1 MIVENE
7 NENATDQEV
16 LSRLRWAA
24 RRGMLEL
31 DLILSPYIEFAYL
44 AAAQAEK
51 EAFHALL
58 KCEDQDLFNW
68 FIKSKPADEAH
79 QVMVDKILTVKKQTA
94 QQQAS
99 NINLSSQELTMI
111 LDRNNKFDQSSLMQE
126 VSKHWLCDEQMIVEK
141 LAKQAALTDKERLSV
156 QDIASGLVASVRETR
171 LSKSGL
177 DAFMTKYDLSSD
189 EGIVLMCLA
198 EALLRVPDKHTAD
211 KLIKD
216 KLTSANWHEHV
227 GDSEYLFVNAAT
239 WCLMLT
245 GKILKP
251 DQYQNK
257 FKGVLKGF
265 LDKRSRPVVRRAVMH
280 AMKVLG
286 QQYVMGETID
296 KALKRAQ
303 EKEAMGFTY
312 SYDMLG
318 EAATTK
324 ADAEYYYNEYRQA
337 IDAIGFSATKNSV
350 RTNPGISVKLSA
362 LHPRYEVSQAD
373 RVHAEMYPK
382 LLKLVELAQSY
393 NIGLNIDAEETE
405 RLELSLELVSRLAHE
420 TSLQGFEGIGIVV
433 QAYQKRA
440 SFVLDYLIDLAER
453 TGHRFMIRLVKGAYW
468 DSEIKHAQV
477 EGLEG
482 YPVFTQK
489 CYTDVSYQACIK
501 KLFANSKHIYP
512 QFATHNAYTTALV
525 MQLAGDY
532 RDYEFQCL
540 HGMGDALY
548 DHVVGEGN
556 YNIPCRIYAPVGTYK
571 HLLPYLVRRL
581 LENGANS
588 SFVHRIVDEQTP
600 IESLVEDPVE
610 KAKRLGFKAHPQIA
624 LPVNM
629 FGEERMNSKSYNLND
644 TRTLEK
650 LALQMSQFDRDD
662 YIAKPLIKGVDTS
675 KLTAENIFNPANN
688 QIFGKVYHAD
698 KAMAEKA
705 MEVAHNAFDAWS
717 LVEAEKRADA
727 LDKCADLL
735 EENMPKFMAIA
746 VREAGKTL
754 ANAVNEIREAVDF
767 CRYYAA
773 QARAEFS
780 APKTLPG
787 PTGELNQISLH
798 GRGAVV
804 CISPWNF
811 PLAIFLGEVTAALAA
826 GNTVVAKP
834 AEQTPIIAYEAIKLL
849 HQAGIP
855 EEVLQFVP
863 GTGEEVGSTLTQ
875 DPRVAGVIFTG
886 STEVA
891 KIIQQTLSAKEGAI
905 VPFVAETGGQNVM
918 VVDSSSLPEQ
928 VVRDVISSAFDSAGQ
943 RCSALRVLYLQEDI
957 ADNVITMLKG
967 AMDELKVHDPAFI
980 ETDVGP
986 VIDQEAQANLK
997 AHIDNMRQSA
1007 KLVHEVSQDKALEK
1021 GNYIYP
1027 VVFEIDSIHALKRE
1041 VFGPVLHIVRFKATE
1056 LEKVAK
1062 DINSTGYGLTFGVHS
1077 RIQETVNFFKKHIRV
1092 GNIYV
1097 NRNIV
1102 GAVVGVQPFGGQG
1115 LSGTG
1120 PKAGGPFY
1128 LHRLAVERTISIDTT
1143 ASGGNASLMS
1153 LEQ

>member
-1 MIVENE
+1 MVVVDKYI
-7 NENATDQEV
+7 TDQEA
-16 LSRLRWAA
+16 LARLRWAI

-31 DLILSPYIEFAYL
+31 DLILSPYVEEAYL
-44 AAAQAEK
+44 KAPKIEQD
-51 EAFHALL
+51 AFHALL

-68 FIKSKPADEAH
+68 FINKSKSEDVRH
-79 QVMVDKILTVKKQTA
+79 QEMVEKILRVKKQSA
-94 QQQAS
+94 QRQA
-99 NINLSSQELTMI
+99 QTHTKPCEELTMI
-111 LDRNNKFDQSSLMQE
+111 LDQDNKFDSSPLMQE
-126 VSKHWLCDEQMIVEK
+126 ISKHWLCDEQMIVQE
-141 LAKQAALTDKERLSV
+141 LVNQAQLNDKERMAV
-156 QDIASGLVASVRETR
+156 QDIASGLVANVRETR

-198 EALLRVPDKHTAD
+198 EALLRIPDKLTAD
-211 KLIKD
+211 KLIQD
-216 KLTSANWHEHV
+216 KLTSANWQEHV
-227 GDSEYLFVNAAT
+227 GDSEHLFVNAAT

-251 DQYQNK
+251 AQYQNK
-257 FKGVLKGF
+257 FKGILKNF
-265 LDKRSRPVVRRAVMH
+265 LDKRSRPVIRRAVMH

-286 QQYVMGETID
+286 QQYVMGQTIE
-296 KALKRAQ
+296 KALKRAT
-303 EKEAMGFTY
+303 EKEGMGFTY

-324 ADAEYYYNEYRQA
+324 ADAEFYYNEYQQA
-337 IDAIGFSATKNSV
+337 INAIGKSASKNSV

-362 LHPRYEVSQAD
+362 LYPRYELAQAD
-373 RVHAEMYPK
+373 QVHAQMYPK
-382 LLKLVELAQSY
+382 LLKLVELSQHY

-420 TSLQGFEGIGIVV
+420 HSLQGFEGIGIVV

-440 SFVLDYLIDLAER
+440 TFVLDYLIDLAER
-453 TGHRFMIRLVKGAYW
+453 TGHRFMVRLVKGAYW
-468 DSEIKHAQV
+468 DAEIKHAQI

-501 KLFANSKHIYP
+501 KIFNNTQHIYP

-525 MQLAGDY
+525 MQVAGAY
-532 RDYEFQCL
+532 NDYEFQCL

-548 DHVVGEGN
+548 DHVVGEDN
-556 YNIPCRIYAPVGTYK
+556 FNIPCRIYAPVGSYK

-588 SFVHRIVDEQTP
+588 SFVHRIVDEKTP
-600 IESLVEDPVE
+600 IESLVEDPVQ
-610 KAKRLGFKAHPQIA
+610 KAQSLGFLAHPQIA

-650 LALQMSQFDRDD
+650 LALQMSQFDHHN
-662 YIAKPLIKGVDTS
+662 YVAKPLVMGVDST
-675 KLTAENIFNPANN
+675 KLTAKNVYNPANN
-688 QIFGKVYHAD
+688 QVFGQVFNANKAIAEE
-698 KAMAEKA
+698 AMA
-705 MEVAHNAFDAWS
+705 VAHNAFEAWS
-717 LVEAEKRADA
+717 LVDGGVRAEA
-727 LDKCADLL
+727 LDKCAVLL
-735 EENMPKFMAIA
+735 EDNMPKFMAIA

-754 ANAVNEIREAVDF
+754 ANAVGEVREAIDF

-773 QARAEFS
+773 QARVEFS
-780 APKTLPG
+780 TPKTLIG

-798 GRGAVV
+798 GRGAIV

-834 AEQTPIIAYEAIKLL
+834 AEQTPIIAYEAVKLL
-849 HQAGIP
+849 HEAGIP
-855 EEVLQFVP
+855 KEVLQFVP
-863 GTGEEVGSTLTQ
+863 GTGEEVGATLTK

-891 KIIQQTLSAKEGAI
+891 KTIQQTLSIKEGAI
-905 VPFVAETGGQNVM
+905 IPFIAETGGQNVM

-928 VVRDVISSAFDSAGQ
+928 VVRDVVLSAFDSAGQ

-957 ADNVITMLKG
+957 ADTVITMLKG

-980 ETDVGP
+980 QTDIGP

-997 AHIDNMRQSA
+997 AHIDQMRKSA
-1007 KLVHEVSQDKALEK
+1007 KLVHEIPHDKALAK

-1027 VVFEIDSIHALKRE
+1027 VVFEIEGINVLKRE
-1041 VFGPVLHIVRFKATE
+1041 IFGPVLHVVRFKASE
-1056 LEKVAK
+1056 LSKVVK
-1062 DINSTGYGLTFGVHS
+1062 DINSTGYGLTFGIHS

-1097 NRNIV
+1097 NRNMV

-1128 LHRLAVERTISIDTT
+1128 LHRLAVERTISVDTT